1 MGTIGSTIE
10 CEITKQF
17 GSHYMCI
24 LLQHSLVQLR
34 ILKIHTL
41 IPKMLLFFAVN
52 RTLLLVL
59 YLHKFY
65 ISTIWLN
72 ICLIKIRSE
81 HRSNTLLSLLQ
92 SFMRQTLEKKITKY
106 WPLCSISHSKIL
118 AAVKNG
124 LTKIQAPAYAGVR
137 TVYKFKLEWC
147 GP

>member
-52 RTLLLVL
+52 RTLLLVV
-59 YLHKFY
+59 YLRKFY
-65 ISTIWLN
+65 ISTIRLN
-72 ICLIKIRSE
+72 ICLIKIRSK
-81 HRSNTLLSLLQ
+81 HSSNTLLSLLQ
-92 SFMRQTLEKKITKY
+92 FFMRQMLISNNFWLSWSIKIYGLPK
-106 WPLCSISHSKIL
+106 LCTTITTVLITQLYFPNQATTSI
-118 AAVKNG
+118 
-124 LTKIQAPAYAGVR
+124 
-137 TVYKFKLEWC
+137 F
-147 GP
+147 